1 MERHKETEYREIVYK
16 VWQLL
21 YEEVISSKA

>member
-1 MERHKETEYREIVYK
+1 MERHKKTEYREIVYK
-16 VWQLL
+16 VWPLL